1 MNWLLRIC
9 TMAFAVLCLTACHH
23 DNEVSPDEGT
33 HTIIIYM
40 VADNNLSDYV
50 SSDVNEIVR
59 AQKDIPKN
67 CKVALYIDRANG
79 APYIRTLDAKEDK
92 IAYRFPSDVVST
104 DSATMLST
112 LKRIMTLAPAEEYS
126 LVLWSHGS
134 GWTPSQ
140 RYASSRSFGQDGSR
154 WMEIPT
160 LRGVLEQF
168 KPFNFILF
176 DACFMQD
183 IETAYELRHVTPWI
197 IGSAAEIPGN
207 GAPYHR
213 ILLDMCL
220 KDVPAIAQH
229 YHDYYTDPFGAVLS
243 AIETSQ
249 LDTLAQ
255 ITSRYLPQYYM
266 NGEVPD
272 LTGVQ
277 QYKGIMGKTEVYGMK
292 SAMYHILGEEDYQE
306 WVKVFD
312 KAVPIQLPVQ
322 MWYTK
327 NDLHTASLTDPEHY
341 GGVAIFLP
349 AQHYISNGYIDYWH
363 RFDWYKAAG
372 WDTTGW

>member
-1 MNWLLRIC
+1 
-9 TMAFAVLCLTACHH
+9 
-23 DNEVSPDEGT
+23 
-33 HTIIIYM
+33 M
-40 VADNNLSDYV
+40 VADNNLSSYV
-50 SSDVNEIVR
+50 SYDVNEIVR
-59 AQKDIPKN
+59 AQKEIPKN

-79 APYIRTLDAKEDK
+79 VPYIRTLDANEDK
-92 IAYRFPSDVVST
+92 IAYRFPNDVVST
-104 DSATMLST
+104 DSATMVST
-112 LKRIMTLAPAEEYS
+112 LKRIMALAPAEDYS

-134 GWTPSQ
+134 GWAPSQ
-140 RYASSRSFGQDGSR
+140 RYASSRAFGQDGSR

-183 IETAYELRHVTPWI
+183 IETAYELRNTTPWI
-197 IGSAAEIPGN
+197 IGSAAEIPGE

-213 ILLDMCL
+213 ILQDMCL
-220 KDVPAIAQH
+220 KDIPAIAQH
-229 YHDYYTDPFGAVLS
+229 YHDYYTDPYGAVLS
-243 AIETSQ
+243 AIETIH

-255 ITSRYLPQYYM
+255 TSSRYLPQHFM
-266 NGEVPD
+266 NSETPD

-292 SAMYHILGEEDYQE
+292 STMHHLLGEEDYQE

-322 MWYTK
+322 MWQTK
-327 NDLHTASLTDPEHY
+327 DDLHTAMLTDPENF

-349 AQHYISNGYIDYWH
+349 AQHYIANGYIDYWH

-372 WDTTGW
+372 WNTTGW